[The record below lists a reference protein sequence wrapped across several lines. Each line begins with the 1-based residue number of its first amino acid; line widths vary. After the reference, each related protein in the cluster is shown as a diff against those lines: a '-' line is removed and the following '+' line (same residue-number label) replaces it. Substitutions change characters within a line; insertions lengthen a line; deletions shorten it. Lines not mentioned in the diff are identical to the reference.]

1 MEGWL
6 IMSKIIKHLF
16 IKKQQKI
23 IFDKAIKLLDLDLDD
38 IFIDDYYDDG
48 KYIGFYVE
56 YIEELEKILNLYLDI
71 KDISEKY
78 RIENFYN
85 NINR

>member
-1 MEGWL
+1 
-6 IMSKIIKHLF
+6 MSKIIKHLF

-56 YIEELEKILNLYLDI
+56 YIEELEKILNLYFDILDT
-71 KDISEKY
+71 SVKY
-78 RIENFYN
+78 KRAN
-85 NINR
+85 NK

>member
-1 MEGWL
+1 
-6 IMSKIIKHLF
+6 MSKVIKHLF
-16 IKKQQKI
+16 IRKQQKI
-23 IFDKAIKLLDLDLDD
+23 IFDKAMKLLDLDLDD

-48 KYIGFYVE
+48 KYIGFYVK
-56 YIEELEKILNLYLDI
+56 YIEELEKIINLYLDI
-71 KDISEKY
+71 KDIAEKY

>member
-1 MEGWL
+1 
-6 IMSKIIKHLF
+6 MSKIIKHLF

-71 KDISEKY
+71 KDIAEKY

>member
-1 MEGWL
+1 
-6 IMSKIIKHLF
+6 MSKIIKHLF

-71 KDISEKY
+71 KDIAEKY
-78 RIENFYN
+78 RIQNFYN

>member
-1 MEGWL
+1 
-6 IMSKIIKHLF
+6 MSKIIKHLF

-38 IFIDDYYDDG
+38 IFIDYYYDDS

-71 KDISEKY
+71 KYIAEKY

-85 NINR
+85 NINNKRKDD

>member
-1 MEGWL
+1 
-6 IMSKIIKHLF
+6 MSKIIKHLF

>member
-1 MEGWL
+1 M
-6 IMSKIIKHLF
+6 KVKKHLF
-16 IKKQQKI
+16 IRKDQKT

-56 YIEELEKILNLYLDI
+56 YIEELEKILNLYFDILDT
-71 KDISEKY
+71 SVKY
-78 RIENFYN
+78 KRAN
-85 NINR
+85 NK

>member
-1 MEGWL
+1 
-6 IMSKIIKHLF
+6 MSKIIKHLF

-56 YIEELEKILNLYLDI
+56 YIEELEKILNLYFDILDT
-71 KDISEKY
+71 SVKY
-78 RIENFYN
+78 KRSN
-85 NINR
+85 NK